1 MKRTLLLL
9 VILFLAWV
17 GASLAI
23 RFIGTMFFGIRN
35 DEMSFAAVSILAA
48 IAVAVWLWKAPHR
61 SN

>member
-1 MKRTLLLL
+1 MKRTLLVT

-17 GASLAI
+17 IASLGI
-23 RFIGTMFFGIRN
+23 RFIGTVLFGISN
-35 DEMSFAAVSILAA
+35 DKMSFAAVSILAA